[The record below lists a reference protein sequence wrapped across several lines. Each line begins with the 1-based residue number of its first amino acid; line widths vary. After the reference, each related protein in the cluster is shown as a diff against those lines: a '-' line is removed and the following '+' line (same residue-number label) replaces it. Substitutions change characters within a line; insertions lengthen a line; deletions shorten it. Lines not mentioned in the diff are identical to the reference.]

1 MTDSTAT
8 GAGKPITRAVLY
20 GLVSLALYF
29 VLYLFEDSI
38 LAFTSRGGWYFIAPV
53 AVAFVFSYAHGMF
66 TGHFWDLLGI
76 KAKK

>member
-1 MTDSTAT
+1 MTDSTTT
-8 GAGKPITRAVLY
+8 GTGKPLTRAVLFWFMS
-20 GLVSLALYF
+20 VALYF

-53 AVAFVFSYAHGMF
+53 VIAFVFSYVHGTF
-66 TGHFWDLLGI
+66 TGDFWDILGI

>member
-1 MTDSTAT
+1 MTDSTT
-8 GAGKPITRAVLY
+8 TSAGKPLTRAVFY

-53 AVAFVFSYAHGMF
+53 TIAFAFSYVHGTF
-66 TGHFWDLLGI
+66 TGHFWDILGI
-76 KAKK
+76 KARK